1 MKFLMV
7 ALALSFAAATAH
19 AQAPGVEVQKAW
31 ARATPG
37 GARTGAVYMTLIAKG
52 GSDRLVGVAS
62 PVAGG
67 AQLHE
72 MSMEGGVMRMRPLPA
87 IELKAGVA
95 TVLKPGGMHVMLVGL
110 REPLVAGRSFPL
122 TLHFEKAGDKTVTVR
137 VEKIGAMHMQ
147 DMPGMNGAMPGM
159 APGGAMGH

>member
-37 GARTGAVYMTLIAKG
+37 GARTGAVYMTLTAKG

-62 PVAGG
+62 PVAGE

-95 TVLKPGGMHVMLVGL
+95 TVLKPGGMHVMLIGL
-110 REPLVAGRSFPL
+110 KHPLARGDSFPL
-122 TLHFEKAGDKTVTVR
+122 TLRFEKAGEQTVEVH
-137 VEKIGAMHMQ
+137 VEKIGAME
-147 DMPGMNGAMPGM
+147 MPGMPGMDGGMKGM
-159 APGGAMGH
+159 APGTMGGH